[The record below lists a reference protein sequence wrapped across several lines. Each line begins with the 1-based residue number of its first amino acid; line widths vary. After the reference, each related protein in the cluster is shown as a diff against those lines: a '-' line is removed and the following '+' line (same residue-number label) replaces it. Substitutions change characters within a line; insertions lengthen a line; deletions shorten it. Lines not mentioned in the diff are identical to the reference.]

1 MAKKGLGKGLGALFE
16 DNTQSEVKNSSG
28 SSKEVELSD
37 NKEAKDIVSSK
48 PLSVSIS
55 KVSPNQNQP
64 RKDFDETL
72 LNELAESIKQYGI
85 IQPIIVKKI
94 DKDRYE
100 IIAGERRWR
109 AAQICGLKEVPI
121 IIKEFSDREAM
132 EISIIENIQRSDLN
146 PIEEALGYKALMTEY
161 GLTQEEVAKKVS
173 KNRSTITNSIRLLK
187 LSEKVQKMMIEG
199 LISTGHCKVLLSISD
214 TNIQDEVADEIVVKQ
229 MSVREL
235 EKYVKKLLK
244 PVSKRNENKF
254 EDRNYDL
261 FLRDYEENIRLILGT
276 KVHINRKDKNKGR
289 IEIDYYSDTE
299 LERIIELIKTIK

>member
-199 LISTGHCKVLLSISD
+199 LISTGHCKVLLSILD

>member
-16 DNTQSEVKNSSG
+16 DNTQSEVKNSSD

-235 EKYVKKLLK
+235 EKYIKKLLK

-261 FLRDYEENIRLILGT
+261 C
-276 KVHINRKDKNKGR
+276 
-289 IEIDYYSDTE
+289 
-299 LERIIELIKTIK
+299 